1 MFNTITLPKVS
12 IIMPTYNR
20 DAYIRETIASILDQ
34 TYQNWEL
41 IIVDDGSDDNTKAIV
56 EEIDDNRIEFYTV
69 EHMGSPNKIRG
80 IGLEKAIGELIAFMD
95 SDDLWAKQKLEK
107 QVIALQQYPGAGFS
121 LTGGYNFKKPGEPLE
136 YFYKQREGIRYE
148 NVFISCFK
156 SEIAGF
162 IQTLMLR
169 KECLAATDFFKKEKP
184 LSEELILDL
193 ASHFKAII
201 LYEPLF
207 YRRLHDTNYSSLNWA
222 KRHTEGLEMIRSY
235 KSSMPPELF
244 AESLFKSYMNFGE
257 QYLQCREGRKAI
269 GQFFIA
275 WKNKPFSIIPIK
287 KMAKAILYT
296 FKK

>member
-1 MFNTITLPKVS
+1 MFNTITSPKVS

-20 DAYIRETIASILDQ
+20 AAYIRETIASILDQ

-41 IIVDDGSDDNTKAIV
+41 IIVDDGSDDNTKEIV
-56 EEIDDNRIEFYTV
+56 EEIDDNRIEFYKI
-69 EHMGSPNKIRG
+69 ERIGSPSKARD
-80 IGLEKAIGELIAFMD
+80 IGLEKANGELIAFMD
-95 SDDLWAKQKLEK
+95 SDDLWAQPKLEK

-121 LTGGYNFKKPGEPLE
+121 LTGGYNFKNPDEPLE

-156 SEIAGF
+156 SEVAGF
-162 IQTLMLR
+162 TQALMLR

-184 LSEELILDL
+184 LTEELILNL

-222 KRHTEGLEMIRSY
+222 KRHAEGLEMIRSF
-235 KSSMPPELF
+235 KSSLPPEVF
-244 AESLFKSYMNFGE
+244 VDSLFKSYINFGE
-257 QYLQCREGRKAI
+257 QYLQRRESRKAI
-269 GQFFIA
+269 GQFFNA
-275 WKNKPFSIIPIK
+275 WKNKPFSIIPLK
-287 KMAKAILYT
+287 KMAKAILYA